1 MGKMKEEINQTR
13 MELLKIR
20 QKIAMAKKGH
30 GLLKKKRD
38 ALIIELFK
46 VLKTARNMRKEL
58 NEMLKKAYGLL
69 YYSISELSEEEVYAF
84 SSAIKNDYSLNT
96 QTKNIMGLKL
106 LLFNFSIKNVEKPK
120 HISVLLNET
129 SNLYIKIIEYLI
141 KTAEIENV
149 VKKLL
154 KEIEK
159 TKRRVNAL
167 EYNIIPRLENDE
179 KLIRQ
184 KLEELE
190 RQSFVSLKAI
200 KRVLTKEETT
210 EEKA

>member
-1 MGKMKEEINQTR
+1 MQYEQINQTR
-13 MELLKIR
+13 MELIKIR
-20 QKIAMAKKGH
+20 QKIIMAKKGH
-30 GLLKKKRD
+30 MLLKKKRD

-69 YYSISELSEEEVYAF
+69 YYSISELSEEEINAF
-84 SSAIKNDYSLNT
+84 SSAIKNEYVLKT
-96 QTKNIMGLKL
+96 QMKNIMGLKL
-106 LLFNFSIKNVEKPK
+106 MLFNFEIKKIEKAK

-129 SNLYIKIIEYLI
+129 TNLYINILEYLI

-167 EYNIIPRLENDE
+167 EYNIIPKLENDE
-179 KLIRQ
+179 KVIKQ
-184 KLEELE
+184 KLDELE
-190 RQSFVSLKAI
+190 RQSFTTLKTI
-200 KRVLTKEETT
+200 KRALTKESE
-210 EEKA
+210 